1 MTFQW
6 DNSAQLLDQLT
17 KLLEERAE
25 KFARIPE
32 RAVRRAAPELQARV
46 MALTPKKTSTLVR
59 SIGFRV
65 DRNSDGTVTAV
76 VGTHMAYAPFVEFG
90 TGIYGPER
98 RPILIT
104 AKQKRGLFWGAY
116 DATGNPIIRR
126 SVKIQGMKPRAM
138 FGQAVRDFLP
148 RYEEIIRQELAR
160 EANS

>member
-1 MTFQW
+1 MRFDW
-6 DNSAQLLDQLT
+6 DNPAKLLDQVT
-17 KLLEERAE
+17 KMLEERSA
-25 KFARIPE
+25 KFERIPE

-46 MALTPKKTSTLVR
+46 MALTPKRTSTLVR

-65 DRNSDGTVTAV
+65 DRNADGSVTAV
-76 VGTHMAYAPFVEFG
+76 VGTPMAYAPFVEYG

-116 DATGNPIIRR
+116 DAKGNPIIRR
-126 SVKIQGMKPRAM
+126 SVRIQGMKPRAM

-148 RYEEIIRQELAR
+148 RYEEIIRQELVR
-160 EANS
+160 EATS

>member
-25 KFARIPE
+25 KFARIPA
-32 RAVRRAAPELQARV
+32 RAVERAAPELQARV

-76 VGTHMAYAPFVEFG
+76 VGTNMAYAPFVEFG
-90 TGIYGPER
+90 TGIYGPKR
-98 RPILIT
+98 RPILVLT
-104 AKQKRGLFWGAY
+104 QKK
-116 DATGNPIIRR
+116 GNPIIRR
-126 SVKIQGMKPRAM
+126 TIKIQGMKPRAM

-160 EANS
+160 EAQS